1 MPRLSLV
8 APPLAAAALIAVA
21 GVASGASEPP
31 RGSAPPRQKLDP
43 NPCITPRAKY
53 LRCPDIVMKKPWGMY
68 AEKDGGRTR
77 LRAGNSI
84 DSVGAGPA
92 ELFGVRNGPRT
103 MRAHQRIYRKKGGRI
118 AVQTGARLQ
127 FKFAHLNRRWWKFF
141 HAARFE
147 LWRLDHQGHR
157 KKRVRVGPK
166 VAYCLRDLE
175 HSRPRLKRSPGSAVY
190 PACSTSPLKK
200 KDTLGTSV
208 GWSDVYP
215 PTYPEQWIDVTGL
228 KGCFAYVHIA
238 DPLNG
243 IYESNEDNNE
253 SQVIVRLPWAGPGN
267 HGCPGHS
274 RGPSSRGQAPPYG

>member
-21 GVASGASEPP
+21 GATSGASAPP
-31 RGSAPPRQKLDP
+31 RGSAAPRAPLDR
-43 NPCITPRAKY
+43 NPCITPQAKT
-53 LRCPDIVMKKPWGMY
+53 LRCPDLVMKKPWGMY
-68 AEKDGGRTR
+68 ASREGRRT
-77 LRAGNSI
+77 LLHAGNSI

-92 ELFGVRNGPRT
+92 ELFGVRDGPRS
-103 MRAHQRIYRKKGGRI
+103 MRARQRIYRRGRGRLGLR
-118 AVQTGARLQ
+118 TGARLQ

-147 LWRLDHQGHR
+147 LWRVDHDGRR
-157 KKRVRVGPK
+157 KTRVRVGPK
-166 VAYCLRDLE
+166 VSYCLRDLE
-175 HSRPRLKRSPGSAVY
+175 HSRPQLRRSPKQVVY

-238 DPLNG
+238 DPRNG

-253 SQVIVRLPWAGPGN
+253 SQVIVRLPWAGAGN
-267 HGCPGHS
+267 HRCPGHS
-274 RGPSSRGQAPPYG
+274 RGPSSRGEPGAYG